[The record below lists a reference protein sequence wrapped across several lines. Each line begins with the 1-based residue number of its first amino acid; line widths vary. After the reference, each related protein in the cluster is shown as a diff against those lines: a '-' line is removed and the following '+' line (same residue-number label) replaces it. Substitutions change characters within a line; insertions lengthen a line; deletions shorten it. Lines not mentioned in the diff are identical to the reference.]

1 MYVHLGSVS
10 SFPRLPKRSVSPRIP
25 KRLKPLAWRI
35 PQALELPGDIISP
48 SKHSISFHLD
58 PSLSGKWAGRCPH
71 FQKSKTSCRRACSQM
86 VVSWRSWS
94 VQAHCS
100 SRPSP
105 CLCGSINKTD
115 SLGPWRRYNGALQT
129 RRTGAPGA
137 LEMSAFGVVYILGE
151 KGLFPFICFC
161 ALGFQS
167 IAYLQTAPLFF
178 CFLLGLQTRQS

>member
-1 MYVHLGSVS
+1 M
-10 SFPRLPKRSVSPRIP
+10 SPRIP

-58 PSLSGKWAGRCPH
+58 PSLSGKWGAGAP
-71 FQKSKTSCRRACSQM
+71 TSREVKRPAEGHAA
-86 VVSWRSWS
+86 RSWS

-129 RRTGAPGA
+129 RRTRAPGA

-167 IAYLQTAPLFF
+167 IAYRADSSIV
-178 CFLLGLQTRQS
+178 FLLLARPANQTELAAHDSPIQMQMPP